1 MNSSW
6 HSGNEAA
13 GPDQSYRSTCCP
25 GVSFRVKRMTLGG
38 RIELLERI
46 YPLLKEAESMAAGAS
61 QSDQVRNQL
70 CTLKIQEAL
79 LSWGVLELSG
89 WCVDGVQISAEQ
101 AGRGAPENLVQEML
115 TVIQRQRA
123 LTEAER
129 KN

>member
-6 HSGNEAA
+6 PSGDEAA
-13 GPDQSYRSTCCP
+13 GPPLRYQSTSCP
-25 GVSFRVKRMTLGG
+25 GVRFRVKRMTLGG

-46 YPLLKEAESMAAGAS
+46 YPLLKEAESMAAGTS

-70 CTLKIQEAL
+70 STLKVQEAL
-79 LSWGVLELSG
+79 LAWGVVELDG
-89 WCVDGVQISAEQ
+89 LCVDGVEIPAREV
-101 AGRGAPENLVQEML
+101 GRSAPEKLAQEML
-115 TVIQRQRA
+115 TVIQRQIA

>member
-6 HSGNEAA
+6 HSGSEAA
-13 GPDQSYRSTCCP
+13 GADQHCQSTCCP

-79 LSWGVLELSG
+79 LSWGVLELRG
-89 WCVDGVQISAEQ
+89 LCVDGIQISAAE
-101 AGRGAPENLVQEML
+101 ASNGAPEELVQEIL
-115 TVIQRQRA
+115 GVIQRQIA